1 MYPICL
7 TDEER
12 LLPQMQ
18 QDFILIKQMDQLIRE
33 TLNNPENQFLERGF
47 KMLIVYG
54 SDLSAP
60 ANKVRMAA
68 NAMGLKYEYRKVNLR
83 EGEHKKAEFLK
94 VNPIGKIPAID
105 DDGFCVFESN
115 AIIRYL
121 ADKNNSPL
129 YPKDVK
135 ERAVVDE
142 WIEFGS
148 HHVGLSLSKIL
159 YNKIFAPRMNLEPD
173 ERSMKEGLAWLERFL
188 PIVDRQLSQQGFLAA
203 NKMTLADIN
212 LLALLDPAEAAEV
225 DLSKYDHIARW
236 RNALRQKDFYTKCH
250 REYGEILK
258 QPAQK

>member
-1 MYPICL
+1 
-7 TDEER
+7 
-12 LLPQMQ
+12 
-18 QDFILIKQMDQLIRE
+18 
-33 TLNNPENQFLERGF
+33 
-47 KMLIVYG
+47 MLKIYG

-60 ANKVRMAA
+60 AVKVRLAA
-68 NAMGLKYEYRKVNLR
+68 NAMGLEYEYKKVNLR
-83 EGEHKKAEFLK
+83 EGEQKKEEFLK
-94 VNPIGKIPAID
+94 INPVGKIPAID
-105 DDGFCVFESN
+105 DDGFCLFESN

-121 ADKNNSPL
+121 ADKNHSPL
-129 YPKDVK
+129 YPKEIK

-148 HHVGLSLSKIL
+148 HHVGLALSKIL

-173 ERSMKEGLAWLERFL
+173 ARSMKEGFNWLERFL
-188 PIVDRQLSQQGFLAA
+188 PIVDKQLSRQDFLAG
-203 NKMTLADIN
+203 NNMTLADIN

-225 DLSKYDHIARW
+225 DLSKYDNISRW